1 MFSVSGIGILCMAN
15 RTPSY
20 LHRTT
25 RYGDRAF
32 ASDVS
37 ERRIRSLFS
46 KQQTIGAASGRMRSQ
61 PEFGVSFVNPAAE
74 GIAFVKV
81 FERQIDDSGRGG
93 QSLKSVQIKFLPCP
107 SDRTNADDVEHRQRE
122 EDHRCGFQI
131 TLCAGFQSERI

>member
-1 MFSVSGIGILCMAN
+1 MILSFAWEAGSPEIRRSVIEVGV
-15 RTPSY
+15 PSM
-20 LHRTT
+20 LW
-25 RYGDRAF
+25 
-32 ASDVS
+32 VS
-37 ERRIRSLFS
+37 EMISW
-46 KQQTIGAASGRMRSQ
+46 SGRMRSQ

-81 FERQIDDSGRGG
+81 FERQIDDSGRAG